1 MLHSIKDLENWLEKH
16 GKILESKVE
25 ILEPNKPRY
34 FISYDFYWNGELVA
48 GFACGQKTY
57 RKCLQ
62 TIYNDCIDLILKYI
76 RTGNFWNAW
85 GNTI

>member
-16 GKILESKVE
+16 GEILESKVE

-34 FISYDFYWNGELVA
+34 FISYDFYWKGELVA

-76 RTGNFWNAW
+76 RTGNFWNTW

>member
-34 FISYDFYWNGELVA
+34 FISYDFY
-48 GFACGQKTY
+48 
-57 RKCLQ
+57 
-62 TIYNDCIDLILKYI
+62 
-76 RTGNFWNAW
+76 
-85 GNTI
+85 

>member
-16 GKILESKVE
+16 GEILESKVE

-34 FISYDFYWNGELVA
+34 FISYDFYWSGELVA

-76 RTGNFWNAW
+76 RTGNFWNTW

>member
-16 GKILESKVE
+16 GEILESKVE

-62 TIYNDCIDLILKYI
+62 TIYNDCIDLILKYN
-76 RTGNFWNAW
+76 RTGNFWNTW

>member
-16 GKILESKVE
+16 GEILESKVE
-25 ILEPNKPRY
+25 ILESNKPRY

-62 TIYNDCIDLILKYI
+62 TIYNDCIEMICNYI
-76 RTGNFWNAW
+76 YYL
-85 GNTI
+85 

>member
-34 FISYDFYWNGELVA
+34 FISYDFYWNGEVVA
-48 GFACGQKTY
+48 DVCQDELFLANVY
-57 RKCLQ
+57 L
-62 TIYNDCIDLILKYI
+62 IDILSVDDELF
-76 RTGNFWNAW
+76 TGADKH
-85 GNTI
+85 GVILA

>member
-1 MLHSIKDLENWLEKH
+1 MLHSIKDLEKH
-16 GKILESKVE
+16 GEILESKVE

-76 RTGNFWNAW
+76 RTGNFWNTW

>member
-1 MLHSIKDLENWLEKH
+1 MLHSINDLENWLEKH
-16 GKILESKVE
+16 GKILVSKVE

-48 GFACGQKTY
+48 GQKTY

-62 TIYNDCIDLILKYI
+62 SIYNDCIDLIFNI
-76 RTGNFWNAW
+76 SV
-85 GNTI
+85 

>member
-16 GKILESKVE
+16 GEILESKVE

-76 RTGNFWNAW
+76 RTVNFWNTW

>member
-1 MLHSIKDLENWLEKH
+1 MLHSIKDLENWLNKH
-16 GKILESKVE
+16 GKILVSKVE

-34 FISYDFYWNGELVA
+34 FISYDFCWNGELAA

-62 TIYNDCIDLILKYI
+62 TIYNDCINMICNYI
-76 RTGNFWNAW
+76 SKGVYWE
-85 GNTI
+85 

>member
-34 FISYDFYWNGELVA
+34 FISYDFYWNGEVVA
-48 GFACGQKTY
+48 GFACGQKLIESVY
-57 RKCLQ
+57 RLFI
-62 TIYNDCIDLILKYI
+62 TTALK
-76 RTGNFWNAW
+76 
-85 GNTI
+85 

>member
-16 GKILESKVE
+16 GEILESKVE

-48 GFACGQKTY
+48 GFACRQKTY

-76 RTGNFWNAW
+76 RTGNVWNTW

>member
-1 MLHSIKDLENWLEKH
+1 MLHSIKDLENWLERH
-16 GKILESKVE
+16 GKILMSKVE

-34 FISYDFYWNGELVA
+34 FISYDFYWNGELAA

-62 TIYNDCIDLILKYI
+62 VIYNDCIDLILTYI
-76 RTGNFWNAW
+76 RTGNFWDLREL
-85 GNTI
+85 